1 LATFV
6 VGTGRSV
13 QSLASQAEPVG
24 AAMSRTVSE
33 KMGIK
38 EGTRAIFVNA
48 PEAARAAIEPPSLDV
63 ASELA
68 GEFDYIHLFARTR
81 AELDV
86 TFSKL
91 KAHLKPTG
99 MLWVSWPK
107 NSTLGTDLVLPK
119 VIEIGYDHGLVE
131 SKTLSVDATWSA
143 MKFTHPKKGKA
154 YNNSYGRLP
163 SS

>member
-1 LATFV
+1 M
-6 VGTGRSV
+6 
-13 QSLASQAEPVG
+13 G
-24 AAMSRTVSE
+24 AAMSRTVSK

-38 EGTRAIFVNA
+38 EGTHAIFVNA
-48 PEAARAAIEPPSLDV
+48 PGAARGAIDPPSLNV
-63 ASELA
+63 ASELS
-68 GEFDYIHLFARTR
+68 GKFDYIHLFARTQ
-81 AELDV
+81 AELDDS
-86 TFSKL
+86 FPKL

-107 NSTLGTDLVLPK
+107 NKKLGTDLALPK
-119 VIEIGYDHGLVE
+119 VIEIGYSHGLAE

-143 MKFTHPKKGKA
+143 IKFTHPKKGKV

>member
-1 LATFV
+1 M
-6 VGTGRSV
+6 
-13 QSLASQAEPVG
+13 G
-24 AAMSRTVSE
+24 AVMSGIVS
-33 KMGIK
+33 KKLGIK
-38 EGTRAIFVNA
+38 EGTRAIFLNA
-48 PEAARAAIEPPSLDV
+48 PEAARGAIDPPSLDV

-68 GEFDYIHLFARTR
+68 GEFDYIHLFARTQ
-81 AELDV
+81 AELDD
-86 TFSKL
+86 TFPKL

-107 NSTLGTDLVLPK
+107 NKKLGTDLALPK
-119 VIEIGYDHGLVE
+119 VIEIGYNHGFVE

-143 MKFTHPKKGKA
+143 MKFTHPKKDKV

>member
-1 LATFV
+1 MT
-6 VGTGRSV
+6 T
-13 QSLASQAEPVG
+13 
-24 AAMSRTVSE
+24 TVSD

-38 EGTRAIFVNA
+38 EGGRAIFVDA
-48 PEAARAAIEPPSLDV
+48 PETALEAIDPPSLDV

-81 AELDV
+81 AELDDA
-86 TFSKL
+86 FPKL
-91 KAHLKPTG
+91 KAHLEPRG

-107 NSTLGTDLVLPK
+107 NKKLGTDLALPK
-119 VIEIGYDHGLVE
+119 VIEIGYTHGLVE

-143 MKFTHPKKGKA
+143 MKFTHPKKGKV

-163 SS
+163 SR

>member
-1 LATFV
+1 VT
-6 VGTGRSV
+6 
-13 QSLASQAEPVG
+13 
-24 AAMSRTVSE
+24 RTVSE

-48 PEAARAAIEPPSLDV
+48 PEAARQAIDPPSLDV

-81 AELDV
+81 VELDDA
-86 TFSKL
+86 FPKL

-107 NSTLGTDLVLPK
+107 NKKLGTDLALPK

-131 SKTLSVDATWSA
+131 SKTLSVDATWSV
-143 MKFTHPKKGKA
+143 MKFTHPKEGKT
-154 YNNSYGRLP
+154 YNNIYGQLP
-163 SS
+163 PS

>member
-1 LATFV
+1 MIHYI
-6 VGTGRSV
+6 GT
-13 QSLASQAEPVG
+13 LKEAEKRIEPMG

-38 EGTRAIFVNA
+38 AGSRAIFVNA
-48 PEAARAAIEPPSLDV
+48 PEAAWGAIDPPSLDL

-68 GEFDYIHLFARTR
+68 GDFDFIHLFARTQ
-81 AELDV
+81 AELDD
-86 TFSKL
+86 TL
-91 KAHLKPTG
+91 PELEAHLKQTG

-107 NSTLGTDLVLPK
+107 NKKLGTDLALPK
-119 VIEIGYDHGLVE
+119 VIEIGYNHGLVE

-143 MKFTHPKKGKA
+143 MKFTYPKKGTA
-154 YNNSYGRLP
+154 YDNSYGRLP